1 MDFEKELSDL
11 YPWILRVA
19 RRYYYSIQDAE
30 DLASDTVYKMLVNR
44 DKFDRNRNM
53 KPWCLIVMQ
62 NTYITQYHRKSL
74 IPFVNYPDVIERYSS
89 FDVLS
94 HSILQ
99 DMLSIIQRCARKSCC
114 IESVTYYAEGY
125 SYDEISDI
133 LNIPVGTVRSRIS
146 FGRKIL
152 FRAFNM

>member
-1 MDFEKELSDL
+1 
-11 YPWILRVA
+11 
-19 RRYYYSIQDAE
+19 
-30 DLASDTVYKMLVNR
+30 MLVNR

>member
-11 YPWILRVA
+11 YPWILRMA

-44 DKFDRNRNM
+44 DKFDRNRDM

-62 NTYITQYHRKSL
+62 NTYITQYRRKSL
-74 IPFVNYPDVIERYSS
+74 IPFINYPDVVER
-89 FDVLS
+89 
-94 HSILQ
+94 
-99 DMLSIIQRCARKSCC
+99 LSIIQRCARKSCC